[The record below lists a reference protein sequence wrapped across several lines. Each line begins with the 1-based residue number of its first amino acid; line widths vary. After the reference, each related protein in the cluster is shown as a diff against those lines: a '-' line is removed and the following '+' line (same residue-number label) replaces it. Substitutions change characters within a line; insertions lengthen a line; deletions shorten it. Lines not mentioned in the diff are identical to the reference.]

1 MKYDCALI
9 QDVVSLYHEEVL
21 SERSKEVVN
30 DHLKMCSECR
40 EYYNTF
46 SSSDPPVN
54 TALLEM
60 GSLSHLADKIKEYHA
75 YQLGVFLFSIIA
87 MLTIVLPW
95 FGYRG
100 VTETRGTI
108 LFSYP
113 AAIIGFALMQFSIWF
128 RFKDYKN
135 RMIWGYIGFGL
146 VLLTEIYVFLTIT
159 TGSTIGVDF
168 LLFHFDVP
176 CLDEINLFHSFSNAR
191 FGFYLG
197 FLATVWDAI
206 AFSFFVHRFK

>member
-54 TALLEM
+54 TAILEM

-95 FGYRG
+95 FGS
-100 VTETRGTI
+100 V
-108 LFSYP
+108 SYTH
-113 AAIIGFALMQFSIWF
+113 
-128 RFKDYKN
+128 
-135 RMIWGYIGFGL
+135 
-146 VLLTEIYVFLTIT
+146 LTLPTNSRV
-159 TGSTIGVDF
+159 
-168 LLFHFDVP
+168 
-176 CLDEINLFHSFSNAR
+176 
-191 FGFYLG
+191 
-197 FLATVWDAI
+197 
-206 AFSFFVHRFK
+206 